1 MKYLFF
7 LVMLS
12 LSACA
17 VRPPH
22 LAQAPR
28 PARHQYR
35 HAQRHNA
42 RVRPHLQPVF
52 LPWN

>member
-1 MKYLFF
+1 MKYGL
-7 LVMLS
+7 LLLALL

-28 PARHQYR
+28 PARQQYR
-35 HAQRHNA
+35 HAQRRNVRA
-42 RVRPHLQPVF
+42 RAHLQPF
-52 LPWN
+52 YLPWN

>member
-1 MKYLFF
+1 MKTVCF
-7 LVMLS
+7 LALLL

-17 VRPPH
+17 VQPPH

-35 HAQRHNA
+35 HAQRHHA
-42 RVRPHLQPVF
+42 RVRPHLKPF
-52 LPWN
+52 YLPWN

>member
-1 MKYLFF
+1 MKTVCL
-7 LVMLS
+7 LALLL

-17 VRPPH
+17 VQPPH

-42 RVRPHLQPVF
+42 RVRPQLQPLY

>member
-1 MKYLFF
+1 MKHLCF
-7 LVMLS
+7 LVMLA

-17 VRPPH
+17 VQPPH

-28 PARHQYR
+28 PARNQYR

-42 RVRPHLQPVF
+42 RVRAHLPPF
-52 LPWN
+52 YLP

>member
-1 MKYLFF
+1 MKYCYILA
-7 LVMLS
+7 LL

-17 VRPPH
+17 VQPPH
-22 LAQAPR
+22 LAQAPPR
-28 PARHQYR
+28 ARQQYR

-42 RVRPHLQPVF
+42 RVRPQLQPLY

>member
-1 MKYLFF
+1 MKQ
-7 LVMLS
+7 LVLS
-12 LSACA
+12 ALLVLSACA
-17 VRPPH
+17 VQPPH
-22 LAQAPR
+22 LASAPR
-28 PARHQYR
+28 PARHWYR

>member
-1 MKYLFF
+1 MKTVYF
-7 LVMLS
+7 LTLLL

-17 VRPPH
+17 VQPPH

-28 PARHQYR
+28 PARYQYR

-42 RVRPHLQPVF
+42 RVRPHLQPF
-52 LPWN
+52 YLPWN